1 MIFIFSARKFVFD
14 PDQVREKKLWLRKQ
28 VYNFVCCNFP
38 MKGNNL
44 INLEIYKTNFVFI
57 FDQQFGQIC
66 GQKYVI

>member
-1 MIFIFSARKFVFD
+1 MIFIFSTRKFVFD
-14 PDQVREKKLWLRKQ
+14 PDQVEKKAVAPNA